1 MGPADRITL
10 RDVAREAGVS
20 PTTVSFVL
28 NDTPRQTI
36 PDATRERVH
45 EAAAR
50 LGYTPHRIARALREG
65 SSRIVLLTT
74 GPWRGGASL
83 DQFIAGLGGELR
95 ANDHTLLVHYGGQ
108 DEPAF
113 HDVIDTV
120 SPRAILD
127 MTGVDQDR
135 EGADWT
141 DGLSPASTL
150 QLQHLARHGHRAV
163 AVALPRAEGLGHMPA
178 TRLAQA
184 QRAAVALGLDPIVT
198 LTVGD
203 PADDVSVVA
212 QLRREHPSVTAIA
225 GFDDEVA
232 LRILGALRELG
243 VPVPDEIAVI
253 GFDDSRAGALW
264 SPPLTSIHIDAA
276 TYGRRAAC
284 AALGLEPP
292 LGEAAPTVVERATV

>member
-1 MGPADRITL
+1 MDRITL

-36 PDATRERVH
+36 PEPTRERVR

-83 DQFIAGLGGELR
+83 DHFISGLGDELR
-95 ANDHTLLVHYGGQ
+95 AHDHTLLVHYGGQ
-108 DEPAF
+108 DDPAF
-113 HDVIDTV
+113 HDVLGTV
-120 SPRAILD
+120 APRAVLD
-127 MTGVDQDR
+127 MTGVDLDR
-135 EGADWT
+135 DGSDWT
-141 DGLSPASTL
+141 DGLAPASTL
-150 QLQHLARHGHRAV
+150 QLTHLAERGHRSIAL
-163 AVALPRAEGLGHMPA
+163 ALPSGEGFGRMPA
-178 TRLAQA
+178 TRRAQA
-184 QRAAVALGLDPIVT
+184 DRAAAGLGLEPLVTVT
-198 LTVGD
+198 LGD
-203 PADDVSVVA
+203 DRAADHEVVRA
-212 QLRREHPSVTAIA
+212 LRQQHPQITAIA
-225 GFDDEVA
+225 AFDDEVA
-232 LRILGALRELG
+232 LRVLGALASLDVA
-243 VPVPDEIAVI
+243 VPGTLAVI

-284 AALGLEPP
+284 AALGIDPP
-292 LGEAAPTVVERATV
+292 NDPAVPTVVQRASA

>member
-1 MGPADRITL
+1 MDRITL

-36 PDATRERVH
+36 PDATRERVRD
-45 EAAAR
+45 AAVR

-83 DQFIAGLGGELR
+83 DQFIAGLGDELR
-95 ANDHTLLVHYGGQ
+95 AHDHTLLVHYGGQ

-141 DGLSPASTL
+141 DGLAPASTL
-150 QLQHLARHGHRAV
+150 QLHHLAQQGHRTVAV
-163 AVALPRAEGLGHMPA
+163 AVPRADGLGHMPA

-184 QRAAVALGLDPIVT
+184 QRAAAALGLDPVVQ

-203 PADDVSVVA
+203 PADDVGVVA
-212 QLRREHPSVTAIA
+212 QLRREHPSVSAIA

-243 VPVPDEIAVI
+243 IPVPDEIAVI

-284 AALGLEPP
+284 AALGLAPP
-292 LGEAAPTVVERATV
+292 PGEAEPTVVDRGTV

>member
-1 MGPADRITL
+1 VDRITL

-36 PDATRERVH
+36 PDATRERVRD
-45 EAAAR
+45 AAVR

-65 SSRIVLLTT
+65 SARIVLLTT

-83 DQFIAGLGGELR
+83 DQFIAGLGDELR
-95 ANDHTLLVHYGGQ
+95 AHDHTLLVHYGGQ

-141 DGLSPASTL
+141 DGLAPASTL
-150 QLQHLARHGHRAV
+150 QLQHLARHGHRSV
-163 AVALPRAEGLGHMPA
+163 AVALPRTEGLGHMPA

-184 QRAAVALGLDPIVT
+184 QRAATALGLDPIVT
-198 LTVGD
+198 LTVGE
-203 PADDVSVVA
+203 PADDVSAVA
-212 QLRREHPSVTAIA
+212 QLRREHPSVSAIA

-284 AALGLEPP
+284 AALGLAPP
-292 LGEAAPTVVERATV
+292 PEEAEPTVVERATV